1 MLRNSSLTR
10 FFACWR
16 GMAEARAEQ
25 LRKLRVAAA
34 RMCNRLLAM
43 CFGACM
49 ALVAAKRRREEA
61 ARLSL
66 VRMLNKMLVLTWEAW
81 RAQVE
86 ARRVAMA
93 GCAAMCARAIG
104 REHLAAFLF
113 WRDFAERSIRGEQIR
128 AILGDKV
135 QALEMGS
142 MSGVLRRW
150 SRQYWHERV
159 MLSMTRRDETL
170 LAVGFGA
177 LSGEVRARKLLRRVA
192 EMGFAGKARLQ
203 LPRNPNPN
211 PNPNPHPNPH
221 CNRNPNRNPIT
232 L

>member
-34 RMCNRLLAM
+34 RMCNRLLAL
-43 CFGACM
+43 CFGACL

-66 VRMLNKMLVLTWEAW
+66 VRMLNKMLVMTWEAW

-93 GCAAMCARAIG
+93 GCAAMCARALG
-104 REHLAAFLF
+104 REHLAALLF
-113 WRDFAERSIRGEQIR
+113 WRDCAQRSIRGEQIR
-128 AILGDKV
+128 ALLGDKV
-135 QALEMGS
+135 RAISLYLPFIS
-142 MSGVLRRW
+142 PT
-150 SRQYWHERV
+150 SR
-159 MLSMTRRDETL
+159 LSPLHLGDK
-170 LAVGFGA
+170 
-177 LSGEVRARKLLRRVA
+177 VR
-192 EMGFAGKARLQ
+192 
-203 LPRNPNPN
+203 PPNPMGYL
-211 PNPNPHPNPH
+211 PISPYTSLYLPVSPHISRYLASRSRRSSWAP
-221 CNRNPNRNPIT
+221 CRACSAGGRAST
-232 L
+232 GTSA

>member
-1 MLRNSSLTR
+1 
-10 FFACWR
+10 
-16 GMAEARAEQ
+16 
-25 LRKLRVAAA
+25 
-34 RMCNRLLAM
+34 
-43 CFGACM
+43 
-49 ALVAAKRRREEA
+49 
-61 ARLSL
+61 
-66 VRMLNKMLVLTWEAW
+66 
-81 RAQVE
+81 
-86 ARRVAMA
+86 MA

-159 MLSMTRRDETL
+159 MLSMMRRDETL

-203 LPRNPNPN
+203 LQRLQRWRRLAA
-211 PNPNPHPNPH
+211 H
-221 CNRNPNRNPIT
+221 RAALRLRQEYLLSRTTWYALT
-232 L
+232 LT

>member
-135 QALEMGS
+135 HALEMGYLPIS
-142 MSGVLRRW
+142 PYISLYLPNLATRCTRSRW
-150 SRQYWHERV
+150 
-159 MLSMTRRDETL
+159 
-170 LAVGFGA
+170 APC
-177 LSGEVRARKLLRRVA
+177 RACS
-192 EMGFAGKARLQ
+192 AGGRAS
-203 LPRNPNPN
+203 
-211 PNPNPHPNPH
+211 
-221 CNRNPNRNPIT
+221 T
-232 L
+232 GTSA

>member
-34 RMCNRLLAM
+34 RMCNRLLAL
-43 CFGACM
+43 CFGACL

-104 REHLAAFLF
+104 REHLAAFLY

-135 QALEMGS
+135 HA
-142 MSGVLRRW
+142 
-150 SRQYWHERV
+150 
-159 MLSMTRRDETL
+159 
-170 LAVGFGA
+170 
-177 LSGEVRARKLLRRVA
+177 
-192 EMGFAGKARLQ
+192 
-203 LPRNPNPN
+203 PNPMGYL
-211 PNPNPHPNPH
+211 
-221 CNRNPNRNPIT
+221 PISPYISLYLAT
-232 L
+232 RCRRSRWAPCRACSAGGRASTGTSA